1 MECPGQ
7 LARVK
12 TLPLQSGRIV
22 VAAVAACPLALNCAG
37 FYGDG
42 AEWWSSPWALV
53 LLSLACITANVLL
66 LPAGRLSLANI
77 FLTLLLLFHMGYY
90 LPVRLGLARQLAYM
104 PPVSGYAANRSAL
117 VFCAALLSLELGYL
131 FAAMH
136 FARAAVPSATESD
149 TEWVLAARY
158 AGWIIT
164 ALSFVSLLIF
174 LVQTGGLAAAL
185 RFSYTSLFAF
195 LHSSDPRFAFT
206 AMWFAPLGLLLW
218 RVGLTSAEEPG
229 KSERW
234 LWRLA
239 AVLLLCPFLLIG
251 ARGPCF
257 LFILGCVYLRST
269 FERRCRL
276 IQIVGVVV
284 GLALAASLI
293 ASFRN
298 LDSGE
303 RLRGVERWQ
312 VDLFAPLLEMGSTYR
327 PYYGILEMVD
337 SEQQELLYGESYWIA
352 AKSVIPNVGSVER
365 MAPSG
370 YYRTSA
376 WFNYRLSPRDDAA
389 GVGIGCSMIAEQY
402 ANFGYFG
409 VVGVFAA
416 TGALIVVLESSAL
429 VYGSSLARALL
440 AVLVIP
446 LCWYI
451 RDDVYGCVRM
461 LVWPVV
467 LLFLCRALR
476 LPLSRSCQSVERVAA
491 LPEGEA

>member
-1 MECPGQ
+1 VCAE
-7 LARVK
+7 
-12 TLPLQSGRIV
+12 TLHRQSGRIV
-22 VAAVAACPLALNCAG
+22 VAGVAGCLLALNCAG
-37 FYGDG
+37 FYANG
-42 AEWWSSPWALV
+42 ADWWSSPGV
-53 LLSLACITANVLL
+53 LILLWLACTTANALL

-77 FLTLLLLFHMGYY
+77 FLTLLFLFHMGYY
-90 LPVRLGLARQLAYM
+90 LPIRLGLAHQLAYL
-104 PPVSGYAANRSAL
+104 PPVFGYAAGRGAL

-131 FAAMH
+131 FVAMQ
-136 FARAAVPSATESD
+136 FRRAYVPSAIEPC
-149 TEWVLAARY
+149 TEWTHAARY

-164 ALSFVSLLIF
+164 TLSFVSLLVF
-174 LVQTGGLAAAL
+174 LTQTGGLAAAL

-195 LHSSDPRFAFT
+195 FHSSDPRFAFT
-206 AMWFAPLGLLLW
+206 AMWFGPLGLLLW
-218 RVGLTSAEEPG
+218 RVGLTGTEEPG

-257 LFILGCVYLRST
+257 LFFTGCVYLRST
-269 FERRCRL
+269 FERPWRL
-276 IQIVGVVV
+276 IQLAGVVL

-298 LDSGE
+298 LDSQE
-303 RLRGVERWQ
+303 RLRGVERWR
-312 VDLFAPLLEMGSTYR
+312 VELLTPLLEIGSTYR

-337 SEQQELLYGESYWIA
+337 SGQQDLLHGESYWTA
-352 AKSVIPNVGSVER
+352 AKSLIPNVGSVER
-365 MAPSG
+365 LAPSG
-370 YYRTSA
+370 YYRTST

-389 GVGIGCSMIAEQY
+389 GVGIGCSIVAEQY

-416 TGALIVVLESSAL
+416 TGVLIVVLESRAV

-440 AVLVIP
+440 AILVIP

-461 LVWPVV
+461 LVWPIVM
-467 LLFLCRALR
+467 LLVCRAVR
-476 LPLSRSCQSVERVAA
+476 LPFPRTCPSVERVAA